1 MPQIRHAAIDEYLKA
16 HLFGDIFRRDNL
28 DRKTREIATIAA
40 LLVLPGADS
49 QLQAHIG
56 IGKNNGVTDEQVAEI
71 LALTTGNEYGVPRI
85 SDFPVGAVNRTK
97 YPAQAYQLGKN
108 I

>member
-28 DRKTREIATIAA
+28 DWKTREIATIAA
-40 LLVLPGADS
+40 LSVLPGADS

-56 IGKNNGVTDEQVAEI
+56 IGKNNGVPDEQVAEI
-71 LALTTGNEYGVPRI
+71 LALTTGNEYG
-85 SDFPVGAVNRTK
+85 DFPVGAVNRTK